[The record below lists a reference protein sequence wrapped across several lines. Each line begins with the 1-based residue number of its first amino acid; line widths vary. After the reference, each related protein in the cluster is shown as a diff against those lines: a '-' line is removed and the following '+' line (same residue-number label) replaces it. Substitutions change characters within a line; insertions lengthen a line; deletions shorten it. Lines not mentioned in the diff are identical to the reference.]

1 MKKILTT
8 LTLAASTLHAADPAH
23 SCDLMGAN
31 PIDPALPEGTPYRYY
46 HNLSD
51 NQVVQ
56 AAIRACTQAYE
67 DSKDP
72 RYLYQRANIRT
83 MLAMQAQINR
93 IHTTEKPTLRDYGLE
108 QTARYDMQQAA
119 EQGYIAAR
127 YQVARW
133 ESLEQNSAA
142 PFDALKNDAPG
153 LAYLGIGHYH
163 LHAAWQDLANPAEHH
178 DQAADAF
185 QKALE
190 HGIPAWGALAQAQFM
205 PDSLATLEEGYRKH
219 KTPVLAGQLALFYDQ
234 AGQSDKA
241 DAILAAMPD
250 TPDNRVEKDY
260 VQGRRYLLGVGVA
273 DREKGYEYIRR
284 AAENGHPSAQTF
296 WLGLRRAEQ

>member
-8 LTLAASTLHAADPAH
+8 LTLAASTLHAADPEH

-31 PIDPALPEGTPYRYY
+31 PIDPALPQGTPYRYY

-51 NQVVQ
+51 TEAVQ

-83 MLAMQAQINR
+83 MLAMQTQINR

-153 LAYLGIGHYH
+153 LAHLGIGHYH
-163 LHAAWQDLANPAEHH
+163 LQATRYDPSHAAEHRA
-178 DQAADAF
+178 QAADAF
-185 QKALE
+185 QKALD
-190 HGIPAWGALAQAQFM
+190 HGIPAWSALAQTQTM

-219 KTPVLAGQLALFYDQ
+219 ETPILAGQLALFYDQ
-234 AGQSDKA
+234 TGRSDKA

-260 VQGRRYLLGVGVA
+260 VQGMRYLNGKDA
-273 DREKGYEYIRR
+273 AAREKGYEHIRR
-284 AAENGHPSAQTF
+284 AAENDHPTAQVILPT
-296 WLGLRRAEQ
+296 LDKKK